1 MRSLV
6 TGGAG
11 FIGSHLVDKLLDM
24 GHQVTVVDNE
34 SSICNEKFYW
44 NDKAWNV
51 KADISDAKMMEQV
64 FSCVNEGMPKIDWV
78 FHLAAYSRIQIALQ
92 NPVGC
97 VKTNVIGTTTL
108 LQCAREHGVKAF
120 INSSTSSSYG
130 LKNQPPLREDM
141 PPDCLNPY
149 SVSKVAAENMC
160 KMYSDLFDLNIVN
173 LRYFNV
179 YGERQPLRGQYAPV
193 VGLFLEQWRSGDK
206 FTIVGDGE
214 QRRDFTHVRDVV
226 RANIAAAERASDI
239 STELIN
245 VGTGTNH
252 SVNQIAN
259 MISSSNAIK
268 FIPPRPAEARVT
280 LADISKAK
288 KLLGYLPS
296 IEITLYIQRMN
307 KFI

>member
-11 FIGSHLVDKLLDM
+11 FIGSHLVDKLLEM

-34 SSICNEKFYW
+34 SSTCNQEFYW

-51 KADISDAKMMEQV
+51 KADISDAQVMEQV

-97 VKTNVIGTTTL
+97 VRTNVLGTTTL
-108 LQCAREHGVKAF
+108 LQNAREHGVKAF
-120 INSSTSSSYG
+120 VNSSTSSSYG
-130 LKNQPPLREDM
+130 LKNEPPLREDM
-141 PPDCLNPY
+141 TPDCLNPY
-149 SVSKVAAENMC
+149 SVSKVAAENLC
-160 KMYSDLFDLNIVN
+160 KMYSDLFDMNIVN

-179 YGERQPLRGQYAPV
+179 YGDRQPLVGQYAPV
-193 VGLFLEQWRSGDK
+193 VGLFLEQWKRGQA

-214 QRRDFTHVRDVV
+214 QRRDFTHVDDVV
-226 RANIAAAERASDI
+226 KANIAAAERASDI
-239 STELIN
+239 TGETIN

-252 SVNQIAN
+252 SVNQIAD
-259 MISSSNAIK
+259 MICNSYTKN

-296 IEITLYIQRMN
+296 IEISDWIDEYKVQ
-307 KFI
+307 

>member
-11 FIGSHLVDKLLDM
+11 FIGSHLVDKLLEM

-34 SSICNEKFYW
+34 SSICNQKFYW

-51 KADISDAKMMEQV
+51 KADISDAQVMEQV

-97 VKTNVIGTTTL
+97 VRTNVLGTTTL
-108 LQCAREHGVKAF
+108 LQNAREHGVKAF

-130 LKNQPPLREDM
+130 LKNEPPLREDM
-141 PPDCLNPY
+141 TPDCLNPY
-149 SVSKVAAENMC
+149 SVSKVAAENIC
-160 KMYSDLFDLNIVN
+160 KMYSDLFDINTVS

-179 YGERQPLRGQYAPV
+179 YGDRQPLVGQYAPV
-193 VGLFLEQWRSGDK
+193 VGLFLEQWKKGEA

-214 QRRDFTHVRDVV
+214 QRRDFTHVDDVV
-226 RANIAAAERASDI
+226 KANIAAAERASDI
-239 STELIN
+239 SGEIIN

-252 SVNQIAN
+252 SVNQIADTICSCYTKN
-259 MISSSNAIK
+259 

-288 KLLGYLPS
+288 KLLGYMPS
-296 IEITLYIQRMN
+296 IEISDWIDEYKVQ
-307 KFI
+307 

>member
-11 FIGSHLVDKLLDM
+11 FIGSHLVDKLLEM

-34 SSICNEKFYW
+34 SSTCNQEFYW
-44 NDKAWNV
+44 NDEAWNV
-51 KADISDAKMMEQV
+51 KADISDAQVMEQV

-97 VKTNVIGTTTL
+97 VRTNVLGTTTL
-108 LQCAREHGVKAF
+108 LQNAREHGVKAF
-120 INSSTSSSYG
+120 VNSSTSSSYG
-130 LKNQPPLREDM
+130 LKNEPPLREDM
-141 PPDCLNPY
+141 IPDCLNPY
-149 SVSKVAAENMC
+149 SVSKVAAENLC
-160 KMYSDLFDLNIVN
+160 KMYSDLFDMNIVN

-179 YGERQPLRGQYAPV
+179 YGDRQPLVGQYAPV
-193 VGLFLEQWRSGDK
+193 VGLFLEQWKRGEA

-214 QRRDFTHVRDVV
+214 QRRDFTHVDDVV

-239 STELIN
+239 TGETIN

-252 SVNQIAN
+252 SVNQIAD
-259 MISSSNAIK
+259 MICNSYTKN

-296 IEITLYIQRMN
+296 VEISDWIDEYKVQ
-307 KFI
+307 

>member
-11 FIGSHLVDKLLDM
+11 FIGSHLVDKLLEM

-34 SSICNEKFYW
+34 SSICNQKFYW

-51 KADISDAKMMEQV
+51 KADISDAQVMEQV

-78 FHLAAYSRIQIALQ
+78 FHLAAYSRIQIALK

-97 VKTNVIGTTTL
+97 VRTNVLGTTTL
-108 LQCAREHGVKAF
+108 LQNAREHGVKAF
-120 INSSTSSSYG
+120 VNSSTSSSYG
-130 LKNQPPLREDM
+130 LKNEPPLREDM
-141 PPDCLNPY
+141 TPDCLNPY

-160 KMYSDLFDLNIVN
+160 NMYSDLFDLNIVN

-179 YGERQPLRGQYAPV
+179 YGDRQPLLGQYAPV
-193 VGLFLEQWRSGDK
+193 VGLFLEQWKKGEA

-214 QRRDFTHVRDVV
+214 QRRDFTHVDDVV
-226 RANIAAAERASDI
+226 KANIAAAERASDI
-239 STELIN
+239 SGELIN
-245 VGTGTNH
+245 VGTGTNY
-252 SVNQIAN
+252 SVNEIAD
-259 MISSSNAIK
+259 MICNQYTK
-268 FIPPRPAEARVT
+268 NFIPPRPAEARVT

-288 KLLGYLPS
+288 KLLGYIPS
-296 IEITLYIQRMN
+296 IEISDWIDEYTVQ
-307 KFI
+307 

>member
-11 FIGSHLVDKLLDM
+11 FIGSHLVDKLLEM

-34 SSICNEKFYW
+34 SSICNQKFYW

-51 KADISDAKMMEQV
+51 KADISDAQVMEQV

-78 FHLAAYSRIQIALQ
+78 FHLAAYSRIQIALK

-97 VKTNVIGTTTL
+97 VRTNVLGTTTL
-108 LQCAREHGVKAF
+108 LQNAREHGVKAF
-120 INSSTSSSYG
+120 VNSSTSSSYG
-130 LKNQPPLREDM
+130 LKNEPPLKEDM
-141 PPDCLNPY
+141 TPDCLNPY

-160 KMYSDLFDLNIVN
+160 NMYSDLFDLNIVN

-179 YGERQPLRGQYAPV
+179 YGDRQPLLGQYAPV
-193 VGLFLEQWRSGDK
+193 VGLFLEQWKKGEA

-214 QRRDFTHVRDVV
+214 QRRDFTHVDDVV
-226 RANIAAAERASDI
+226 KANIAAAERASDI
-239 STELIN
+239 SGELIN
-245 VGTGTNH
+245 VGTGTNY
-252 SVNQIAN
+252 SVNQIAD
-259 MISSSNAIK
+259 MICNQYTK
-268 FIPPRPAEARVT
+268 NFIPPRPAEARVT

-288 KLLGYLPS
+288 KLLGYMPS
-296 IEITLYIQRMN
+296 IEISDWIDEYKVQ
-307 KFI
+307 

>member
-11 FIGSHLVDKLLDM
+11 FIGSHLVDKLLEM

-34 SSICNEKFYW
+34 SSICNQKFYW

-51 KADISDAKMMEQV
+51 KADISDAQVMEQV

-97 VKTNVIGTTTL
+97 VRTNVLGTTTL
-108 LQCAREHGVKAF
+108 LQNAREHGVKAF

-130 LKNQPPLREDM
+130 LKNEPPLREDM
-141 PPDCLNPY
+141 TPDCLNPY

-160 KMYSDLFDLNIVN
+160 NMYSDLFDLNIVN

-179 YGERQPLRGQYAPV
+179 YGDRQPLLGQYAPV
-193 VGLFLEQWRSGDK
+193 VGLFLEQWKKGEA

-214 QRRDFTHVRDVV
+214 QRRDFTHVDDVV
-226 RANIAAAERASDI
+226 KANIAAAERASDI
-239 STELIN
+239 RGEIIN

-252 SVNQIAN
+252 SVNQIADTICSCYTKN
-259 MISSSNAIK
+259 

-288 KLLGYLPS
+288 KLLGYMPS
-296 IEITLYIQRMN
+296 IEISDWIDEYKVQ
-307 KFI
+307 

>member
-11 FIGSHLVDKLLDM
+11 FIGSHLVDKLIEM

-34 SSICNEKFYW
+34 SSICNEQFYW

-51 KADISDAKMMEQV
+51 KADISDVQVMEQV
-64 FSCVNEGMPKIDWV
+64 FNCVNEGMPKIDYV
-78 FHLAAYSRIQIALQ
+78 FHLAAYSRIQIALK

-97 VKTNVIGTTTL
+97 VRTNVLGTTTL
-108 LQCAREHGVKAF
+108 LQFAREHGVRAF

-130 LKNQPPLREDM
+130 LKNLPPLREDM
-141 PPDCLNPY
+141 TPDCLNPY

-160 KMYSDLFDLNIVN
+160 KMYSDLFDLNVVN

-179 YGERQPLRGQYAPV
+179 YGERQPLIGQYAPV
-193 VGLFLEQWRSGDK
+193 VGLFLEQWKRGEPL
-206 FTIVGDGE
+206 TIVGDGE

-226 RANIAAAERASDI
+226 RANIAAAEQANYI
-239 STELIN
+239 KGEIIN

-252 SVNQIAN
+252 SVNQVAN
-259 MISSSNAIK
+259 MISTDYK

-280 LADISKAK
+280 LADITKAK
-288 KLLGYLPS
+288 TLLGYMPS
-296 IEITLYIQRMN
+296 IELSDWIDEHKVR
-307 KFI
+307 

>member
-11 FIGSHLVDKLLDM
+11 FIGSHLVDTLLEM

-34 SSICNEKFYW
+34 SSTCNEKFYW

-51 KADISDAKMMEQV
+51 KADISDEKMMEQV

-97 VKTNVIGTTTL
+97 VRTNVLGTTTL
-108 LQCAREHGVKAF
+108 LQFAREHGVKAF

-130 LKNQPPLREDM
+130 LKNEPPLREDM

-160 KMYSDLFDLNIVN
+160 KMYSDLFDMDIVN

-179 YGERQPLRGQYAPV
+179 YGDRQPGKGQYAPV
-193 VGLFLEQWRSGDK
+193 VGLFLEQFKRGEA

-214 QRRDFTHVRDVV
+214 QRRDFTHVNDVV
-226 RANIAAAERASDI
+226 GANIAAAERASDI
-239 STELIN
+239 SGEIIN

-259 MISSSNAIK
+259 IISNSYTKN

-288 KLLGYLPS
+288 KLLGYMPS
-296 IEITLYIQRMN
+296 IEISDWIDEYKVQ
-307 KFI
+307 

>member
-108 LQCAREHGVKAF
+108 LQCARQAGVKSF

-130 LKNQPPLREDM
+130 LSNQPPLREDM
-141 PPDCLNPY
+141 PTDCLNPY
-149 SVSKVAAENMC
+149 SVSKVAAESMC
-160 KMYSDLFDLNIVN
+160 KMYSDLFGLRTVS

-193 VGLFLEQWRSGDK
+193 IGLFLEQSKRDEPLS
-206 FTIVGDGE
+206 IVGDGE

-226 RANIAAAERASDI
+226 RANIAAAEGDFTGGQI
-239 STELIN
+239 IN
-245 VGTGTNH
+245 IGTGTNH
-252 SVNQIAN
+252 SVNQVAK
-259 MISSSNAIK
+259 MISDDVVY
-268 FIPPRPAEARVT
+268 IPERPAEARVT
-280 LADISKAK
+280 LADISKARR
-288 KLLGYLPS
+288 LLNYMPS
-296 IEITLYIQRMN
+296 VELSEWINEY
-307 KFI
+307 KV

>member
-11 FIGSHLVDKLLDM
+11 FIGSHLVDKLLEM

-34 SSICNEKFYW
+34 SSICNQKFYW

-51 KADISDAKMMEQV
+51 KADISDAQVMEQV

-78 FHLAAYSRIQIALQ
+78 FHLAAYSRIQIALK

-97 VKTNVIGTTTL
+97 VRTNVLGTTTL
-108 LQCAREHGVKAF
+108 LQNAREHGVKAF
-120 INSSTSSSYG
+120 VNSSTSSSYG
-130 LKNQPPLREDM
+130 LKNEPPLREDM
-141 PPDCLNPY
+141 TPDCLNPY
-149 SVSKVAAENMC
+149 SVSKVAAENIC
-160 KMYSDLFDLNIVN
+160 KMYSDLFDINTVS

-179 YGERQPLRGQYAPV
+179 YGDRQPLVGQYAPV
-193 VGLFLEQWRSGDK
+193 VGLFLEQWKKGEA

-214 QRRDFTHVRDVV
+214 QRRDFTHVDDVV
-226 RANIAAAERASDI
+226 KANIAAAERASDI
-239 STELIN
+239 RGEIIN

-252 SVNQIAN
+252 SINQIAD
-259 MISSSNAIK
+259 MICNCYTK
-268 FIPPRPAEARVT
+268 NFIPPRPAEARVT

-288 KLLGYLPS
+288 KLLGYMPS
-296 IEITLYIQRMN
+296 IEISDWIDEYKVQ
-307 KFI
+307 

>member
-252 SVNQIAN
+252 SVNQIAD
-259 MISSSNAIK
+259 MISSSNAVK

-288 KLLGYLPS
+288 KLLGYMPS
-296 IEITLYIQRMN
+296 IEISDWIDEYKIQ
-307 KFI
+307 

>member
-11 FIGSHLVDKLLDM
+11 FIGSHLVDTLLEM

-34 SSICNEKFYW
+34 SSTCNEKFYW

-51 KADISDAKMMEQV
+51 KADISDEKMMEQV

-130 LKNQPPLREDM
+130 LKNEPPLREDM

-179 YGERQPLRGQYAPV
+179 YGERQPIRGQYAPV
-193 VGLFLEQWRSGDK
+193 VGLFLEQWRNGDS

-214 QRRDFTHVRDVV
+214 QRRDFTHVKDVV
-226 RANIAAAERASDI
+226 RANIAAAIRSECI
-239 STELIN
+239 NGELIN

-259 MISSSNAIK
+259 MISSSNAIE

-288 KLLGYLPS
+288 KLLGYMPS
-296 IEITLYIQRMN
+296 IEISDWIDEYKVQ
-307 KFI
+307 

>member
-11 FIGSHLVDKLLDM
+11 FIGSHLVDKLLEM

-34 SSICNEKFYW
+34 SSICNQKFYW

-51 KADISDAKMMEQV
+51 KADISDAQVMEQV

-78 FHLAAYSRIQIALQ
+78 FHLAAYSRIQIALK

-97 VKTNVIGTTTL
+97 VRTNVLGTTTL
-108 LQCAREHGVKAF
+108 LQNAREHGVKAF
-120 INSSTSSSYG
+120 VNSSTSSSYG
-130 LKNQPPLREDM
+130 LKNEPPLREDM
-141 PPDCLNPY
+141 TPDCLNPY

-160 KMYSDLFDLNIVN
+160 NMYSDLFDLNIVN

-179 YGERQPLRGQYAPV
+179 YGDRQPLLGQYAPV
-193 VGLFLEQWRSGDK
+193 VGLFLEQWKKGEA

-214 QRRDFTHVRDVV
+214 QRRDFTHVDDVV
-226 RANIAAAERASDI
+226 KANIAAAERASDI
-239 STELIN
+239 SGELIN
-245 VGTGTNH
+245 VGTGTNY
-252 SVNQIAN
+252 SVNQIAD
-259 MISSSNAIK
+259 MICNQYTK
-268 FIPPRPAEARVT
+268 NFIPPRPAEARVT

-288 KLLGYLPS
+288 KLLGYIPS
-296 IEITLYIQRMN
+296 IEISDWIDEYKVQ
-307 KFI
+307 

>member
-11 FIGSHLVDKLLDM
+11 FIGSHLVDKLLEM

-34 SSICNEKFYW
+34 SSICNQKFYW

-51 KADISDAKMMEQV
+51 KADISDAQVIEEV

-78 FHLAAYSRIQIALQ
+78 FHLAAYSRIQIALK

-97 VKTNVIGTTTL
+97 VRTNVLGTTTL
-108 LQCAREHGVKAF
+108 LQNAREHGVKAF
-120 INSSTSSSYG
+120 VNSSTSSSYG
-130 LKNQPPLREDM
+130 LKNEPPLREDM
-141 PPDCLNPY
+141 TPDCLNPY

-160 KMYSDLFDLNIVN
+160 NMYSDLFDLNIVN

-179 YGERQPLRGQYAPV
+179 YGDRQPLLGQYAPV
-193 VGLFLEQWRSGDK
+193 VGLFLEQWKKGEA

-214 QRRDFTHVRDVV
+214 QRRDFTHVDDVV
-226 RANIAAAERASDI
+226 KANIAAAERASDI
-239 STELIN
+239 SGELIN
-245 VGTGTNH
+245 VGTGTNY
-252 SVNQIAN
+252 SVNQIAD
-259 MISSSNAIK
+259 MICNQYTK
-268 FIPPRPAEARVT
+268 NFIPPRPAEARVT

-288 KLLGYLPS
+288 KLLGYMPS
-296 IEITLYIQRMN
+296 IEISDWIDEYKVR
-307 KFI
+307 

>member
-11 FIGSHLVDKLLDM
+11 FIGSHLVDKLLEM

-34 SSICNEKFYW
+34 SSTCNQEFYW

-51 KADISDAKMMEQV
+51 RADISDAQVMEQV

-97 VKTNVIGTTTL
+97 VRTNVLGTTTL
-108 LQCAREHGVKAF
+108 LQNAREHGVKAF

-130 LKNQPPLREDM
+130 LKNEPPLREDM
-141 PPDCLNPY
+141 APDCLNPY
-149 SVSKVAAENMC
+149 SVSKVAAENIC
-160 KMYSDLFDLNIVN
+160 NMYSDLFDLNIVN

-179 YGERQPLRGQYAPV
+179 YGDRQPLLGQYAPV
-193 VGLFLEQWRSGDK
+193 VGLFLEQWKKGEA

-214 QRRDFTHVRDVV
+214 QRRDFTHVDDVV
-226 RANIAAAERASDI
+226 KANIAAAERASDI
-239 STELIN
+239 SGELIN
-245 VGTGTNH
+245 VGTGTNY
-252 SVNQIAN
+252 SVNQIAD
-259 MISSSNAIK
+259 MICNQYTK
-268 FIPPRPAEARVT
+268 NFIPPRPAEARVT

-288 KLLGYLPS
+288 KLLGYMPS
-296 IEITLYIQRMN
+296 IEISDWIDEYKVQ
-307 KFI
+307 

>member
-11 FIGSHLVDKLLDM
+11 FIGSHLVDKLLEM

-34 SSICNEKFYW
+34 SSICNQKFYW

-51 KADISDAKMMEQV
+51 KADISDAQVMEQV

-78 FHLAAYSRIQIALQ
+78 FHLAAYSRIQIALK

-97 VKTNVIGTTTL
+97 VRTNVLGTTTL
-108 LQCAREHGVKAF
+108 LQNAREHGVKAF
-120 INSSTSSSYG
+120 VNSSTSSSYG
-130 LKNQPPLREDM
+130 LKNEPPLKEDM
-141 PPDCLNPY
+141 TPDCLNPY

-160 KMYSDLFDLNIVN
+160 NMYSDLFDLNIVN

-179 YGERQPLRGQYAPV
+179 YGDRQPLLGQYAPV
-193 VGLFLEQWRSGDK
+193 VGLFLEQWKKGEA

-214 QRRDFTHVRDVV
+214 QRRDFTHVDDVV
-226 RANIAAAERASDI
+226 KANIAAAERASDI
-239 STELIN
+239 SGELIN
-245 VGTGTNH
+245 VGTGTNY
-252 SVNQIAN
+252 SVNQIAD
-259 MISSSNAIK
+259 MICNQYTK
-268 FIPPRPAEARVT
+268 NFIPPRPAESRVT

-288 KLLGYLPS
+288 KLLGYMPS
-296 IEITLYIQRMN
+296 IQISDWIDEYKVQ
-307 KFI
+307 

>member
-11 FIGSHLVDKLLDM
+11 FIGSHLVDTLLEM

-34 SSICNEKFYW
+34 SSTCNEKFYW

-51 KADISDAKMMEQV
+51 KADISDEKMMEQV

-97 VKTNVIGTTTL
+97 VKTNVLGTTTL
-108 LQCAREHGVKAF
+108 LQFAREHGVKAF

-130 LKNQPPLREDM
+130 LKNEPPLREDM

-160 KMYSDLFDLNIVN
+160 KMYSDLFDMNIVN

-179 YGERQPLRGQYAPV
+179 YGDRQPVKGQYAPV
-193 VGLFLEQWRSGDK
+193 VGLFLEQFKRGEA

-214 QRRDFTHVRDVV
+214 QRRDFTHVNDVV

-239 STELIN
+239 SGEIIN

-259 MISSSNAIK
+259 MISNSYTKN

-288 KLLGYLPS
+288 KLLGYMPS
-296 IEITLYIQRMN
+296 IEISDWIDEYKIQ
-307 KFI
+307 

>member
-11 FIGSHLVDKLLDM
+11 FIGSHLVDKLLEM

-34 SSICNEKFYW
+34 SSICNQKFYW

-51 KADISDAKMMEQV
+51 KADISDAQVMEQV

-78 FHLAAYSRIQIALQ
+78 FHLAAYSRIQIALK

-97 VKTNVIGTTTL
+97 VRTNVLGTTTL
-108 LQCAREHGVKAF
+108 LQNAREHGVKAF
-120 INSSTSSSYG
+120 VNSSTSSSYG
-130 LKNQPPLREDM
+130 LKNEPPLREDM
-141 PPDCLNPY
+141 TPDCLNPY
-149 SVSKVAAENMC
+149 SVSKVAAENIC
-160 KMYSDLFDLNIVN
+160 KMYSDLFDINTVS

-179 YGERQPLRGQYAPV
+179 YGDRQPLVGQYAPV
-193 VGLFLEQWRSGDK
+193 VGLFLEQWKKGEA

-214 QRRDFTHVRDVV
+214 QRRDFTHVDDVV
-226 RANIAAAERASDI
+226 KANIAAAERASDI
-239 STELIN
+239 SGEIIN

-252 SVNQIAN
+252 SINQIAD
-259 MISSSNAIK
+259 MICNSYTKN

-288 KLLGYLPS
+288 KLLGYMPS
-296 IEITLYIQRMN
+296 IEISDWIDEYKVQ
-307 KFI
+307 

>member
-64 FSCVNEGMPKIDWV
+64 FSCVNDGMPKIDWV

-252 SVNQIAN
+252 SVNQIAD
-259 MISSSNAIK
+259 MISSSNAVK

-288 KLLGYLPS
+288 KLLGYMPS
-296 IEITLYIQRMN
+296 IEISDWIDEHKIQ
-307 KFI
+307 

>member
-11 FIGSHLVDKLLDM
+11 FIGSHLVDTLLEM

-34 SSICNEKFYW
+34 SSTCNEKFYW

-51 KADISDAKMMEQV
+51 KADISDEKMMEQV

-97 VKTNVIGTTTL
+97 VRTNVLGTTTL
-108 LQCAREHGVKAF
+108 LQFAREHGVKAF

-130 LKNQPPLREDM
+130 LKNEPPLREDM

-160 KMYSDLFDLNIVN
+160 KMYSDLFDMNIVN

-179 YGERQPLRGQYAPV
+179 YGERQPIRGQYAPV
-193 VGLFLEQWRSGDK
+193 VGLL
-206 FTIVGDGE
+206 
-214 QRRDFTHVRDVV
+214 
-226 RANIAAAERASDI
+226 
-239 STELIN
+239 
-245 VGTGTNH
+245 
-252 SVNQIAN
+252 
-259 MISSSNAIK
+259 
-268 FIPPRPAEARVT
+268 
-280 LADISKAK
+280 
-288 KLLGYLPS
+288 
-296 IEITLYIQRMN
+296 
-307 KFI
+307 

>member
-11 FIGSHLVDKLLDM
+11 FIGSHLVDKLLEM

-34 SSICNEKFYW
+34 SSICNEEFYW
-44 NDKAWNV
+44 NDEAWNV
-51 KADISDAKMMEQV
+51 KADISDPQIMEQV
-64 FSCVNEGMPKIDWV
+64 FNCVNEGMPKIDYV
-78 FHLAAYSRIQIALQ
+78 FHLAAYSRIQIALK

-97 VKTNVIGTTTL
+97 VKTNVLGTTTL
-108 LQCAREHGVKAF
+108 LQYAREHGVKAF
-120 INSSTSSSYG
+120 VNSSTSSSYG
-130 LKNQPPLREDM
+130 LKNEPPLREDM
-141 PPDCLNPY
+141 IPDCLNPY
-149 SVSKVAAENMC
+149 
-160 KMYSDLFDLNIVN
+160 DLNTVN

-193 VGLFLEQWRSGDK
+193 VGLFLEQWKRNEA

-214 QRRDFTHVRDVV
+214 QRRDFTHVNDVV

-239 STELIN
+239 SGEVIN

-252 SVNQIAN
+252 SVNQVAD
-259 MISSSNAIK
+259 MICDSYTKN
-268 FIPPRPAEARVT
+268 FVPPRPAEARVT

-296 IEITLYIQRMN
+296 IEISDWIDEYKVQ
-307 KFI
+307 

>member
-64 FSCVNEGMPKIDWV
+64 FSCVNDGMPKIDWV

-252 SVNQIAN
+252 SVNQIAD
-259 MISSSNAIK
+259 MISSSNAVK

-288 KLLGYLPS
+288 KLLGYMPS
-296 IEITLYIQRMN
+296 IEISDWIDEYKVQ
-307 KFI
+307 

>member
-11 FIGSHLVDKLLDM
+11 FIGSHLVDKLLEM

-34 SSICNEKFYW
+34 SSICNQKFYW

-51 KADISDAKMMEQV
+51 KADISDAQVMEQV

-78 FHLAAYSRIQIALQ
+78 FHLAAYSRIQIALK

-97 VKTNVIGTTTL
+97 VRTNVLGTTTL
-108 LQCAREHGVKAF
+108 LQNACQHGVKAF
-120 INSSTSSSYG
+120 VNSSTSSSYG
-130 LKNQPPLREDM
+130 LKNEPPLREDM
-141 PPDCLNPY
+141 TPDCLNPY

-160 KMYSDLFDLNIVN
+160 NMYSDLFDLNIVN

-179 YGERQPLRGQYAPV
+179 YGDRQPLLGQYAPV
-193 VGLFLEQWRSGDK
+193 VGLFLEQWKKGEA

-214 QRRDFTHVRDVV
+214 QRRDFTHVDDVV
-226 RANIAAAERASDI
+226 KANIAAAERASDI
-239 STELIN
+239 SGELIN
-245 VGTGTNH
+245 VGTGTNY
-252 SVNQIAN
+252 SVNQIAD
-259 MISSSNAIK
+259 MICNQYTK
-268 FIPPRPAEARVT
+268 NFIPPRPAEARVT

-288 KLLGYLPS
+288 KLLGYMPS
-296 IEITLYIQRMN
+296 IEISDWIDEYTVQ
-307 KFI
+307 